1 VETMNEKDTSYN
13 RLANEKSAY
22 LLQHKDNPIHWWP
35 YGPEAI
41 QKAKDENKPIF
52 LSVGYSSCHWC
63 HVMAQES
70 FENQETADF
79 MNAEFINIKVDR
91 EEFPDID
98 SYYQQACQIFIQQGG
113 WPLSAFLTPDLKPYF
128 AGTYF
133 PNVSAEGHA
142 SFMEVMNELSRAFK
156 DDNETVL
163 KNAEEVTKKIEEG
176 FIPKEKVAFE
186 GHFPHPS
193 SISEALSQYE
203 DKEGG
208 GYGTTPKFPH
218 FPYLTWAAEQMLEG
232 MITKEQGGDHVVM
245 TFEKMLM
252 GGVNDHARGGI
263 HRYSVDA
270 KWKVPH
276 FEKMLYDQAG
286 LLSALSRFSLI
297 YPSPL
302 VYDSIINTLNY
313 LENEML
319 SEDSFFFSAQDADS
333 EGVEGLYFSFNQE
346 EFEDLVNK
354 CSEETSA
361 MMDELKKWFDITS
374 EGNFENGLS
383 VISLEHQYSEE
394 IFTQRGWEA
403 VREVR
408 QEILNQRKLRIPP
421 ATDSKGVASWNFLM
435 ITALV
440 DVMQYVQI
448 DVIKKMA
455 GSMFNKSMEGIYKN
469 FLISKDESGMRL
481 RHSTTKENSLPYFED
496 YVFFTEAQLRVYE
509 ITGNPIFKDNVVQT
523 LNFINKEFIN
533 EDHAL
538 TRARSTQE
546 LELYPNQ
553 KQTSFDSS
561 FKSPLATLI
570 GLIRRVDVLC
580 PGDLE
585 IEADSLIEAVTHEC
599 LKNPLASGEALRS
612 LTYPA
617 SAYRVVKLPVAWLN
631 DDKFINFMNYFLPRF
646 VLSYHEDG
654 DEWQICNKE
663 ACELQGVGI
672 DNFIETLRPSQP
684 LEEEES

>member
-1 VETMNEKDTSYN
+1 VETMNDNKTSYN
-13 RLANEKSAY
+13 RLASEKSAY

-41 QKAKDENKPIF
+41 QKAKDEDKPIF
-52 LSVGYSSCHWC
+52 LSIGYSSCHWC
-63 HVMAQES
+63 HVMAHES
-70 FENQETADF
+70 FEDQATAEF
-79 MNAEFINIKVDR
+79 MNKEFINIKVDR

-113 WPLSAFLTPDLKPYF
+113 WPLSAFLTPELKPYF

-133 PNVSAEGHA
+133 PNVSKEGHA
-142 SFMEVMNELSRAFK
+142 SFMEVMNELSRAYK
-156 DDNETVL
+156 EDNETVL
-163 KNAEEVTKKIEEG
+163 KNADEVTKKIEEG
-176 FIPKEKVAFE
+176 FIPKEKVPFE

-193 SISEALSQYE
+193 SISEALAQYE
-203 DKEGG
+203 DKTGG
-208 GYGTTPKFPH
+208 GYGSSPKFPH
-218 FPYLTWAAEQMLEG
+218 FPYLTWASEQMLEG

-263 HRYSVDA
+263 HRYSVDEN
-270 KWKVPH
+270 WKIPH

-286 LLSALSRFSLI
+286 LLTALSRFSLI

-319 SEDSFFFSAQDADS
+319 SEEAFFFSAQDADS
-333 EGVEGLYFSFNQE
+333 EGVEGLYFSFTEE

-354 CSEETSA
+354 CSEETSS
-361 MMDELKKWFDITS
+361 MMEDLKKWFDITK

-383 VISLEHQYSEE
+383 VISLDYKLSNE
-394 IFTQRGWEA
+394 IFTQKGWEA

-408 QEILNQRKLRIPP
+408 QEVLNQRKLRIPP
-421 ATDSKGVASWNFLM
+421 ATDNKGVASWNFLM

-455 GSMFNKSMEGIYKN
+455 GSLFNKAMEGIYKN
-469 FLISKDESGMRL
+469 FLISKDDSGMRL
-481 RHSTTKENSLPYFED
+481 KHTTTKENSLPYFED

-523 LNFINKEFIN
+523 LNFINKEFI
-533 EDHAL
+533 DKGSAL
-538 TRARSTQE
+538 TRAKSTE
-546 LELYPNQ
+546 DLELYPNQ

-561 FKSPLATLI
+561 FKSPLATLV
-570 GLIRRVDVLC
+570 GLIRRVEVLC
-580 PGDLE
+580 PGDLD
-585 IEADSLIEAVTHEC
+585 IEPADLIESVTHEC

-612 LTYPA
+612 LTYPTA
-617 SAYRVVKLPVAWLN
+617 AYRVVKLPVSWLN
-631 DDKFINFMNYFLPRF
+631 NDKFINFMNYFLPRF
-646 VLSYHEDG
+646 VLSWHEDG
-654 DEWQICNKE
+654 DEWQICNKD

-672 DNFIETLRPSQP
+672 ENFIETLRPAP
-684 LEEEES
+684 PEEEKES